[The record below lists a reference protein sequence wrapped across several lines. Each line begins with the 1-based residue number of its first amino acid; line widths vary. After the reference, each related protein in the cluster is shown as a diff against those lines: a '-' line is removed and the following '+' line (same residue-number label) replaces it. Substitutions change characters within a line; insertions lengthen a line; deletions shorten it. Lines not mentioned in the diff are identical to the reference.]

1 MLRTQNPEFRFQYEE
16 SGMWEAPQC
25 ADSGGP
31 LAERP
36 LQRIENPKSEVPN
49 SKREA
54 RQTRICHTL
63 VAAVM
68 QKRIHAWLEGYGN

>member
-16 SGMWEAPQC
+16 SGMWEVPQC

-31 LAERP
+31 LAERS

-49 SKREA
+49 SKRAPIEGFGF
-54 RQTRICHTL
+54 RISNFFPS
-63 VAAVM
+63 VSP
-68 QKRIHAWLEGYGN
+68 W